1 MKTLKPYCASAR
13 HAQSD
18 SRKSFGYDLRCKRS
32 SIDKKSFGR
41 TERWKDGRSRESS
54 GTINMLLD
62 RSSQRRIHEVPLQL
76 NNA

>member
-18 SRKSFGYDLRCKRS
+18 SKKSFGYDFRCKRS
-32 SIDKKSFGR
+32 SSDKKSIGR
-41 TERWKDGRSRESS
+41 TEKRKDGETRESS
-54 GTINMLLD
+54 GTINLLLD
-62 RSSQRRIHEVPLQL
+62 RSSQKRIHEVPLQL

>member
-32 SIDKKSFGR
+32 SSDKKSIGR
-41 TERWKDGRSRESS
+41 TDRRKDGHTRKSS